1 MEATNI
7 QNDAVKV
14 EAKNNN
20 PWPDQPMPL
29 NTKTLSISMEK
40 VGVGEMIRFDAERV
54 NILQTEQYVSSPMDP
69 DHDALDDDDTD
80 GNVRTPLAVTLQSG
94 SGTPRSPSISPV
106 IAPPSTIYNPK
117 HKWNKLIRNPLF
129 FGRLFVL
136 ILSLILLA
144 LSIAYCIGQLL
155 TVRLDLVRK
164 CTPKTSEEIWAHSH
178 KMSQKNEYYDTDG
191 TFIMNEES
199 QWGYTMEDCWTTKA
213 IDISTDRV
221 WHQNQFYPQWD
232 FDQMTP
238 MAFAIAVLF
247 GFNALFCVVVI
258 VYNLITIVVDIMW
271 LSRHQLHTKSEY
283 FSTQQ
288 TNTKGTNERAFSRVK
303 DVYRTYF
310 DDDTTGWIILHI
322 VGELLEFFIQTSALL
337 LYGGY
342 NMWDPHHSNDIYLA
356 NKPEFIIVFSV
367 ILSFNLFGS
376 GVLWLSYALAP
387 KHCFGTVFKL
397 TIFIIDKFSDLC
409 YTIFPFYI
417 VLADTY
423 NKNTGNV
430 LLLLGQLHIHSGL
443 AFVAAFMPLVTLTVK
458 SLTTTR
464 SAQKALHNEYYAQW
478 KCVTDIARHKDDNK
492 AQYSAQL
499 DGFTVTSGDLAQKE
513 IYDSSGKMTLQL
525 KSNVKHS
532 WIHKVDT
539 KSTTCT
545 KRMFLITI
553 SLCFIASC
561 AVILSLVTSYMDE
574 SKAYCSLI
582 EEAKY
587 YDVMTHNS
595 TQQLSPQEAKLFE
608 TNPELFFWDE
618 CIYRV
623 YAFGTDNRCQCR
635 VFEIDWTKQISSEK
649 QRTNV
654 FNISQPILLD
664 KMLSNWIMLEKFR
677 TIGSEGS
684 SVFLMGNNVSF
695 PAFSKL
701 RAFEW
706 QDAQIESIHGIA
718 SCSRLEYLQFRSAA
732 ISSLPDDFGGLKE
745 MKYLS
750 LMWNAFT
757 EVPSSICHLTEL
769 RVLQMEFEAITSIP
783 HCIGNLTELTEV
795 LLDGC
800 ILLSDIPLSLFGL
813 PKLADLSLFKADF
826 SYEDLLTYNMP
837 YYGVEYVD
845 NDTVANAEWF
855 NDHFLAN
862 MDNQTTYWLALSPI
876 CDEDPAHYP
885 TNLQSLIATTCDY
898 PCESEF
904 IQDVLCPP
912 RMYGDG
918 YCDVICQAADCYMDG
933 GDCVQLCFSNYTN
946 CTWDKLF
953 NDVCDEGCDNR
964 YCMQYPATGDLQVPT
979 TTRPWIWS
987 DTQGELVRGTTCYV
1001 ADNFNCEMHT
1011 NGSDSGECL
1020 QQTQGCAESESIYI
1034 QAAGDEQWC
1043 DQNGCMIS
1051 CDDEWIGDGECDD
1064 ACRTDECFQDKGDC
1078 ERGCLGGTEI
1088 SACFGLWKAWT
1099 VLIGEGIYKINH
1111 SYACNV
1117 ILPLGLA
1124 WLDIDASVDDCW
1136 GKVTYYDWNFDSHI
1150 NFREFV
1156 IVARNFAGAGRTKSV
1171 QLNCSACSGVE
1182 NYNV

>member
-1 MEATNI
+1 
-7 QNDAVKV
+7 
-14 EAKNNN
+14 
-20 PWPDQPMPL
+20 
-29 NTKTLSISMEK
+29 
-40 VGVGEMIRFDAERV
+40 
-54 NILQTEQYVSSPMDP
+54 
-69 DHDALDDDDTD
+69 
-80 GNVRTPLAVTLQSG
+80 
-94 SGTPRSPSISPV
+94 
-106 IAPPSTIYNPK
+106 
-117 HKWNKLIRNPLF
+117 
-129 FGRLFVL
+129 
-136 ILSLILLA
+136 
-144 LSIAYCIGQLL
+144 
-155 TVRLDLVRK
+155 
-164 CTPKTSEEIWAHSH
+164 
-178 KMSQKNEYYDTDG
+178 
-191 TFIMNEES
+191 
-199 QWGYTMEDCWTTKA
+199 
-213 IDISTDRV
+213 
-221 WHQNQFYPQWD
+221 
-232 FDQMTP
+232 
-238 MAFAIAVLF
+238 
-247 GFNALFCVVVI
+247 
-258 VYNLITIVVDIMW
+258 
-271 LSRHQLHTKSEY
+271 
-283 FSTQQ
+283 
-288 TNTKGTNERAFSRVK
+288 
-303 DVYRTYF
+303 
-310 DDDTTGWIILHI
+310 
-322 VGELLEFFIQTSALL
+322 
-337 LYGGY
+337 
-342 NMWDPHHSNDIYLA
+342 MWDPHHSNDIYLA

-387 KHCFGTVFKL
+387 QHCFGTVFKL

-443 AFVAAFMPLVTLTVK
+443 AFVAAFMPLTALTVK
-458 SLTTTR
+458 SFTTTR
-464 SAQKALHNEYYAQW
+464 SAQRALHDEYYAQW
-478 KCVTDIARHKDDNK
+478 KCVTGIARHKDDNK

-499 DGFTVTSGDLAQKE
+499 DGFTVTSADLAQKE

-532 WIHKVDT
+532 WIHNADT

-545 KRMFLITI
+545 KQMFLVAI
-553 SLCFIASC
+553 SLCFIAYC
-561 AVILSLVTSYMDE
+561 VVILSLVTSHIDE
-574 SKAYCSLI
+574 SKVYCSLI

-587 YDVMTHNS
+587 YDLVNGTHVMTLNS
-595 TQQLSPQEAKLFE
+595 TRHLSSQEAKLFE
-608 TNPELFFWDE
+608 TNPELFFWNE

-654 FNISQPILLD
+654 FNISQPVLLD
-664 KMLSNWIMLEKFR
+664 KMLSNWIMLEKLR

-684 SVFLMGNNVSF
+684 SVFLMRNNLSF
-695 PAFSKL
+695 PAFCKL
-701 RAFEW
+701 RAVQW
-706 QDAQIESIHGIA
+706 QDAQIDSIDGIA
-718 SCSRLEYLQFRSAA
+718 SCIRLEYLQFRSAS

-750 LMWNAFT
+750 LMWNEFT
-757 EVPSSICHLTEL
+757 EVPLSICHLTQL
-769 RVLQMEFEAITSIP
+769 SVLQIEFEAITSIP
-783 HCIGNLTELTEV
+783 YCIANLTELTEL

-813 PKLADLSLFKADF
+813 PKLADLSLFKADI
-826 SYEDLLTYNMP
+826 SYDDLLAYNMP
-837 YYGVEYVD
+837 HYGLEYID

-855 NDHFLAN
+855 NTHFHVN
-862 MDNQTTYWLALSPI
+862 GDNQTTYWLALSPI
-876 CDEDPAHYP
+876 CDEDPGHYP
-885 TNLQSLIATTCDY
+885 TKLQSLIGATAATCDY
-898 PCESEF
+898 PCD
-904 IQDVLCPP
+904 QAALVDGLCPP
-912 RMYGDG
+912 RMFGDG
-918 YCDVICQAADCYMDG
+918 YCDSICQAGDCYMDG
-933 GDCVQLCFSNYTN
+933 GDCVQLCFSEYAN

-964 YCMQYPATGDLQVPT
+964 YCMQYPVDGDLQVPT
-979 TTRPWIWS
+979 TTTRVIWNETR
-987 DTQGELVRGTTCYV
+987 DMYVHGTTCYV
-1001 ADNFNCEMHT
+1001 ADNFNCKMHA
-1011 NGSDSGECL
+1011 NGSDSGECVR
-1020 QQTQGCAESESIYI
+1020 QTEACGESESVYI
-1034 QAAGDEQWC
+1034 QEVGDEAWWA
-1043 DQNGCMIS
+1043 DHGLASS

>member
-164 CTPKTSEEIWAHSH
+164 CTPKTREKIWAHSYQ
-178 KMSQKNEYYDTDG
+178 MSQKKEYYDTDG

-199 QWGYTMEDCWTTKA
+199 QWGHTMEDCWTTKE

-221 WHQNQFYPQWD
+221 WHQNQFYPQKID
-232 FDQMTP
+232 FDQMAP
-238 MAFAIAVLF
+238 MSFTIAVLF
-247 GFNALFCVVVI
+247 GFNALFCVIVI
-258 VYNLITIVVDIMW
+258 VYNLITIIVDIMW

-283 FSTQQ
+283 FSTT
-288 TNTKGTNERAFSRVK
+288 TNKYKGTNERAFARIK
-303 DVYRTYF
+303 DMYRTYF
-310 DDDTTGWIILHI
+310 DDDKTGWIILHI

-684 SVFLMGNNVSF
+684 SVFLMRNNLSF
-695 PAFSKL
+695 PAFCKL
-701 RAFEW
+701 RAVQW
-706 QDAQIESIHGIA
+706 QDAQIDSIDGIA
-718 SCSRLEYLQFRSAA
+718 SCIRLEYLQFRSAS

-750 LMWNAFT
+750 LMWNEFT
-757 EVPSSICHLTEL
+757 EVPLSICHLTQL
-769 RVLQMEFEAITSIP
+769 SVLQIEFEAITSIP
-783 HCIGNLTELTEV
+783 YCIANLTELTEL

-813 PKLADLSLFKADF
+813 PKLADLSLFKADL
-826 SYEDLLTYNMP
+826 SYEGLLAYNMP
-837 YYGVEYVD
+837 KYGVDYHD
-845 NDTVANAEWF
+845 NDTSTNAEWF
-855 NDHFLAN
+855 NDHFQFN
-862 MDNQTTYWLALSPI
+862 NDTTYWLALSPI
-876 CDEDPAHYP
+876 CEEEREQYP
-885 TNLQSLIATTCDY
+885 IKLQYLLNTTCDY
-898 PCESEF
+898 PCEVGSGK
-904 IQDVLCPP
+904 DTLCIP
-912 RMYGDG
+912 RMFGDG
-918 YCDVICQAADCYMDG
+918 WCDGICQQGDCYMDG
-933 GDCVQLCFSNYTN
+933 GDCVQLCFANGTNEYTN
-946 CTWDKLF
+946 CSWDKLF
-953 NDVCDEGCDNR
+953 NEVCDEGCDNR
-964 YCMQYPATGDLQVPT
+964 FCMQYPVDGDLQTPT
-979 TTRPWIWS
+979 TTTYWN
-987 DTQGELVRGTTCYV
+987 GTHRLPQCYA
-1001 ADNFNCEMHT
+1001 ADNFQCEIHT
-1011 NGSDSGECL
+1011 NEGQCERHSIKA
-1020 QQTQGCAESESIYI
+1020 CAASESIYLKNEVEEVRKRMYMSED
-1034 QAAGDEQWC
+1034 GDVTGAC
-1043 DQNGCMIS
+1043 V
-1051 CDDEWIGDGECDD
+1051 DEFIGDGECDD